1 MIIRARIGV
10 NEWNN
15 TVIRRNFELV
25 ESLPIVNEQFH
36 DYKVLK
42 LNEMKLDCE
51 ERTENLYNYDYFKI
65 DLLDE
70 DNEDFSIYI
79 CIKNDNEE
87 EMARA
92 FEIDMINSNF
102 SNICSYMDDEIREQL
117 HSESC
122 HVTMDN
128 ITFLKQL
135 LCELDAE
142 FTQLL
147 DEEFS
152 IEMEVLN

>member
-1 MIIRARIGV
+1 MIIRAKIGV

-15 TVIRRNFELV
+15 TIIRRNFELV
-25 ESLPIVNEQFH
+25 ETLPTVNEQFH

-79 CIKNDNEE
+79 CIKNNKEDG
-87 EMARA
+87 
-92 FEIDMINSNF
+92 
-102 SNICSYMDDEIREQL
+102 
-117 HSESC
+117 
-122 HVTMDN
+122 
-128 ITFLKQL
+128 
-135 LCELDAE
+135 E
-142 FTQLL
+142 F
-147 DEEFS
+147 
-152 IEMEVLN
+152 

>member
-1 MIIRARIGV
+1 MIIRAKIGL

-25 ESLPIVNEQFH
+25 ESLPTVNEPFH
-36 DYKVLK
+36 EYKVLK

-79 CIKNDNEE
+79 CIKNNNEE
-87 EMARA
+87 E
-92 FEIDMINSNF
+92 
-102 SNICSYMDDEIREQL
+102 
-117 HSESC
+117 
-122 HVTMDN
+122 
-128 ITFLKQL
+128 
-135 LCELDAE
+135 E
-142 FTQLL
+142 F
-147 DEEFS
+147 
-152 IEMEVLN
+152 

>member
-1 MIIRARIGV
+1 MIIRAKIGL

-25 ESLPIVNEQFH
+25 ETLPTVGKLFH

-51 ERTENLYNYDYFKI
+51 ERNENLYNYDYFKI

-79 CIKNDNEE
+79 CIKNDNE
-87 EMARA
+87 MG
-92 FEIDMINSNF
+92 
-102 SNICSYMDDEIREQL
+102 
-117 HSESC
+117 
-122 HVTMDN
+122 
-128 ITFLKQL
+128 
-135 LCELDAE
+135 E
-142 FTQLL
+142 F
-147 DEEFS
+147 
-152 IEMEVLN
+152 

>member
-79 CIKNDNEE
+79 CIKNDNE
-87 EMARA
+87 MG
-92 FEIDMINSNF
+92 
-102 SNICSYMDDEIREQL
+102 
-117 HSESC
+117 
-122 HVTMDN
+122 
-128 ITFLKQL
+128 
-135 LCELDAE
+135 E
-142 FTQLL
+142 F
-147 DEEFS
+147 
-152 IEMEVLN
+152 

>member
-1 MIIRARIGV
+1 MIIRAKIGV

-15 TVIRRNFELV
+15 TVIKRNFELV
-25 ESLPIVNEQFH
+25 ESLPIVGELFH

-42 LNEMKLDCE
+42 LNEISLDCE
-51 ERTENLYNYDYFKI
+51 RNENLYNYDYYKI
-65 DLLDE
+65 DLFDDE
-70 DNEDFSIYI
+70 DENFSIYI
-79 CIKNDNEE
+79 CVENDNEE

-122 HVTMDN
+122 LSAMDN
-128 ITFLKQL
+128 VTFLKRY
-135 LCELDAE
+135 CELDTE

-147 DEEFS
+147 SDEFS
-152 IEMEVLN
+152 IEMED

>member
-1 MIIRARIGV
+1 MIIRAKIGV

-25 ESLPIVNEQFH
+25 ESLPTVNEQFH

-51 ERTENLYNYDYFKI
+51 RNEELYNYDYYKI
-65 DLLDE
+65 DLFDDE
-70 DNEDFSIYI
+70 DENFSIYI
-79 CIKNDNEE
+79 CVENDNEE

-102 SNICSYMDDEIREQL
+102 YYII
-117 HSESC
+117 
-122 HVTMDN
+122 
-128 ITFLKQL
+128 
-135 LCELDAE
+135 
-142 FTQLL
+142 
-147 DEEFS
+147 
-152 IEMEVLN
+152 

>member
-1 MIIRARIGV
+1 MIIRAKIGL

-25 ESLPIVNEQFH
+25 ETLPIVGELFH

-42 LNEMKLDCE
+42 LNEISLDCE
-51 ERTENLYNYDYFKI
+51 RNENLYNYDYYKI
-65 DLLDE
+65 DLFDDE
-70 DNEDFSIYI
+70 DENFSIYI
-79 CIKNDNEE
+79 CVENDNEE
-87 EMARA
+87 DMARA

-102 SNICSYMDDEIREQL
+102 SNICSYMDDEISEQL

-122 HVTMDN
+122 HVDMN
-128 ITFLKQL
+128 NVTFLKKY
-135 LCELDAE
+135 CELDTE

-147 DEEFS
+147 SDEFS
-152 IEMEVLN
+152 IEMEVL

>member
-1 MIIRARIGV
+1 MIIRAKIGV

-15 TVIRRNFELV
+15 TVIKRNFELV

-79 CIKNDNEE
+79 CIKNNKEDG
-87 EMARA
+87 
-92 FEIDMINSNF
+92 
-102 SNICSYMDDEIREQL
+102 
-117 HSESC
+117 
-122 HVTMDN
+122 
-128 ITFLKQL
+128 
-135 LCELDAE
+135 E
-142 FTQLL
+142 F
-147 DEEFS
+147 
-152 IEMEVLN
+152 

>member
-1 MIIRARIGV
+1 MIIRAKIGV
-10 NEWNN
+10 NEWTN

-42 LNEMKLDCE
+42 LNEISLDCE
-51 ERTENLYNYDYFKI
+51 RNEELYNYDYYKI
-65 DLLDE
+65 DLFDDE
-70 DNEDFSIYI
+70 DENFSIYI

-102 SNICSYMDDEIREQL
+102 SNICSYMDDKIREQL

-122 HVTMDN
+122 HVDMDN
-128 ITFLKQL
+128 VEFLRRY
-135 LCELDAE
+135 CELDTE
-142 FTQLL
+142 FMQLL
-147 DEEFS
+147 SDEFS
-152 IEMEVLN
+152 IKMEVLN

>member
-1 MIIRARIGV
+1 MIIRARIGT

-25 ESLPIVNEQFH
+25 ETLPTVNEQFH

-79 CIKNDNEE
+79 CIKNDNE
-87 EMARA
+87 
-92 FEIDMINSNF
+92 
-102 SNICSYMDDEIREQL
+102 
-117 HSESC
+117 
-122 HVTMDN
+122 
-128 ITFLKQL
+128 
-135 LCELDAE
+135 
-142 FTQLL
+142 
-147 DEEFS
+147 
-152 IEMEVLN
+152 MEGLN